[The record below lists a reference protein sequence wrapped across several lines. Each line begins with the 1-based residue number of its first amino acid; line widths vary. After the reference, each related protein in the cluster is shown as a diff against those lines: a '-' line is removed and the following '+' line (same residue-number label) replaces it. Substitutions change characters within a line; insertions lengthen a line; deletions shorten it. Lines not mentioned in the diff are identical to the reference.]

1 VLGVLLVGL
10 AGGVLACGQPR
21 GDPPAPTV
29 SAESLTASQS
39 PPAVPQTPAQ
49 PSPDPPLVVAA
60 MAESKPVRVTIPKIN
75 AESSLV
81 ALGLAPDGTLAVPP
95 VSKPLQAGWYTG
107 GPTPGEDGPAVIVGH
122 VDGLKRPGIFYRLR
136 ELAVGDV
143 VTVARADG
151 TTAKF
156 VVSDKQQ
163 VAKSRFPTDRVY
175 DDTPGPELR
184 LITCGGAFDRP
195 TRNYQDNIII
205 YAKLAP

>member
-10 AGGVLACGQPR
+10 AGGVLACGQPPV
-21 GDPPAPTV
+21 DPPTPTV
-29 SAESLTASQS
+29 SAESVTASPS
-39 PPAVPQTPAQ
+39 PSAAPQTSAQ
-49 PSPDPPLVVAA
+49 PSASPPPVVVA
-60 MAESKPVRVTIPKIN
+60 MAESKPVRITIPKIN
-75 AESSLV
+75 AESSLIP
-81 ALGLAPDGTLAVPP
+81 LGLAADGTLAVPP
-95 VSKPLQAGWYTG
+95 VSKPLQAGWFTG

-122 VDGLKRPGIFYRLR
+122 VDGVKRPGIFYRLR
-136 ELAVGDV
+136 ELAVGDAV
-143 VTVARADG
+143 AVARADG

-175 DDTPGPELR
+175 DETPGPELR

-195 TRNYQDNIII
+195 TRNYLDNLII